1 MIVMVFVSF
10 YLVLTQNLAMAS
22 LLAMP
27 HVRVL
32 ASWRDSSEIA
42 YRIGTI
48 DGVPRPR
55 RIEIRANTG
64 SYVHVRCE

>member
-1 MIVMVFVSF
+1 
-10 YLVLTQNLAMAS
+10 MAS

-27 HVRVL
+27 RVRVL
-32 ASWRDSSEIA
+32 APWRDSGEIA
-42 YRIGTI
+42 HRSGTI

-64 SYVHVRCE
+64 SYVHVWREKGP

>member
-1 MIVMVFVSF
+1 
-10 YLVLTQNLAMAS
+10 MAL

-27 HVRVL
+27 RVRVL
-32 ASWRDSSEIA
+32 GPWRDSGEIMH
-42 YRIGTI
+42 RSGTI

-64 SYVHVRCE
+64 SYVHVWCEKEP